1 MSSEDKQIVL
11 RVVEHYIRTG
21 SASDDHVNVICLP
34 VDKTS
39 YVEHTGED
47 GRTLLL
53 DEYRLDGKVI
63 WAAYSPRSETVYLSP
78 KSELRAKVATPS

>member
-1 MSSEDKQIVL
+1 MASEEKVILL
-11 RVVEHYIRTG
+11 RVVKHYLCTG
-21 SASDDHVNVICLP
+21 SASDDHVKVTCLP

-53 DEYRLDGKVI
+53 DEYKLDGEVI

-78 KSELRAKVATPS
+78 KRELKVKAAP